1 MEHDEIEPEDLTLD
15 DLEEAESEERTPE
28 DYELEIR
35 TLRNRLDE
43 AQEDFDQCQM
53 RCDELEEQSNKLLS
67 AFIAASELQ
76 QVSGLERLEQ
86 VIGDIVLNI
95 VGASQFVLAMIGD
108 AGESS
113 VIVSREIDLDALS
126 LSPNEEPFAGVV
138 ESGQAWLS
146 DSVESGDDVKLVLP
160 ILASG
165 ETVGLLVVYRYLPER
180 PELDLGQ
187 EKIFDMLSKNVAASL
202 ILSTLFERAAVG
214 VSSRSEIFK
223 LLTSK

>member
-1 MEHDEIEPEDLTLD
+1 MVNDEFEPEDLSLD
-15 DLEEAESEERTPE
+15 EYEEEGPVERTPD

-43 AQEDFDQCQM
+43 AQEDFDSCQV

-76 QVSGLERLEQ
+76 QVGGLDRLKQ

-95 VGASQFVLAMIGD
+95 VGASQFALVMNGD
-108 AGESS
+108 EGNYS
-113 VIVSREIDLDALS
+113 VVVSREIDLEHLKLDLNS
-126 LSPNEEPFAGVV
+126 EPFAGVIAD
-138 ESGQAWLS
+138 GRAWLS
-146 DSVESGDDVKLVLP
+146 ESVESTDEIKLVLP
-160 ILASG
+160 VLAGG

-202 ILSTLFERAAVG
+202 ILSTLYERASVG
-214 VSSRSEIFK
+214 VASRTEIFQ

>member
-113 VIVSREIDLDALS
+113 VIVSREIELDALS
-126 LSPNEEPFAGVV
+126 LSLNEEPFAGVV

>member
-1 MEHDEIEPEDLTLD
+1 MKIEPEDLALD
-15 DLEEAESEERTPE
+15 EFEETESEERTPE

-76 QVSGLERLEQ
+76 QVSGLDRLEQ

-108 AGESS
+108 TGESS

-126 LSPNEEPFAGVV
+126 LSLNEEP
-138 ESGQAWLS
+138 L
-146 DSVESGDDVKLVLP
+146 LVL
-160 ILASG
+160 SK
-165 ETVGLLVVYRYLPER
+165 VGR
-180 PELDLGQ
+180 PG
-187 EKIFDMLSKNVAASL
+187 
-202 ILSTLFERAAVG
+202 
-214 VSSRSEIFK
+214 
-223 LLTSK
+223 

>member
-15 DLEEAESEERTPE
+15 DLEEVESEERTPE

-113 VIVSREIDLDALS
+113 VIVSREIELDALS
-126 LSPNEEPFAGVV
+126 LSLNEEPFAGVV

>member
-126 LSPNEEPFAGVV
+126 LSLNEEPFAGVV

-202 ILSTLFERAAVG
+202 ILGTLFERAAVG